1 MLNNLMHI
9 FFVPEVTLTIL
20 AVACLMYGLF
30 SKNNSL
36 NKATNL
42 AILSLLFVTVLI
54 FFDFST
60 NFALFDSFFSN
71 TQFTKFFKILTTL
84 GAAISLI
91 ISKNYFID
99 SKINKFEIP
108 TLLLFSTLGMLI
120 MISSKNLMI
129 MYLAIELQSLSLYVV
144 ASIKRN
150 SIESAESGV
159 KYFILGALSS
169 GILLYGF
176 SLVYGFTG
184 HTSFEG
190 ITNSLVEIDN
200 LPIGLIFG
208 LVFVLVGLAFKVS
221 AVPFHMWTPDVYE
234 GSPTP
239 VTAFFATV
247 PKIAAVAVLLRV
259 LFDCF
264 GPLLESWQQVI
275 ILISVLSMLLGS
287 IAAIGQD
294 NIKRLM
300 AYSSIGHIG
309 FVLIGIA
316 SGTDKGLSA
325 VLIYMVLYVIMNI
338 GVFVFIL
345 NMERNGVAVTSIN
358 SLNMYNEVSKGQTL
372 FLTILLFSLAGIPPL
387 AGFFGKFLIFN
398 AAINAGLSW
407 LAIIGGISSV
417 IAAFYYLRIVYLMYF
432 GMVSDP
438 LNGNMPTSHWLILS
452 GSAILMLIGIINL
465 YGLEGPSF
473 LVAKSLLN

>member
-1 MLNNLMHI
+1 
-9 FFVPEVTLTIL
+9 
-20 AVACLMYGLF
+20 
-30 SKNNSL
+30 
-36 NKATNL
+36 
-42 AILSLLFVTVLI
+42 
-54 FFDFST
+54 
-60 NFALFDSFFSN
+60 
-71 TQFTKFFKILTTL
+71 
-84 GAAISLI
+84 
-91 ISKNYFID
+91 
-99 SKINKFEIP
+99 
-108 TLLLFSTLGMLI
+108 
-120 MISSKNLMI
+120 MISSKNFLLL
-129 MYLAIELQSLSLYVV
+129 YLGLEIQSLSLYVISSFRRENLKSTE
-144 ASIKRN
+144 A
-150 SIESAESGV
+150 GL
-159 KYFILGALSS
+159 KYFILGSLSS
-169 GILLYGF
+169 GLMLFGISLIYGSTSSINF
-176 SLVYGFTG
+176 ELISSLITSKGFYP
-184 HTSFEG
+184 G
-190 ITNSLVEIDN
+190 IIA
-200 LPIGLIFG
+200 G
-208 LVFVLVGLAFKVS
+208 LVFLISGFAFKAS

-387 AGFFGKFLIFN
+387 AGFFGKFFIFN

>member
-1 MLNNLMHI
+1 MNIGDILILG
-9 FFVPEVTLTIL
+9 PEILLIIYALITIL
-20 AVACLMYGLF
+20 FASFFKDERSNLFIFNCTILIFIFSALIIYLTPLEGESNIQSIFIRDSF
-30 SKNNSL
+30 SKFFQVL
-36 NKATNL
+36 
-42 AILSLLFVTVLI
+42 ILLSVSCLLFMSKKYLENN
-54 FFDFST
+54 D
-60 NFALFDSFFSN
+60 LF
-71 TQFTKFFKILTTL
+71 
-84 GAAISLI
+84 
-91 ISKNYFID
+91 
-99 SKINKFEIP
+99 KFEYPI
-108 TLLLFSTLGMLI
+108 LILFSTLGMMI
-120 MISSKNLMI
+120 MISSKNFLLL
-129 MYLAIELQSLSLYVV
+129 YLGLEIQSLSLYVISSFRRENLKSTE
-144 ASIKRN
+144 A
-150 SIESAESGV
+150 GL
-159 KYFILGALSS
+159 KYFILGSLSS
-169 GILLYGF
+169 GLMLFGISLIYGSTGSINF
-176 SLVYGFTG
+176 EIISSLITAKGFYP
-184 HTSFEG
+184 G
-190 ITNSLVEIDN
+190 IIA
-200 LPIGLIFG
+200 G
-208 LVFVLVGLAFKVS
+208 LVFLISGFAFKAS

-287 IAAIGQD
+287 IAAIGQS

-316 SGTDKGLSA
+316 SGNEKGLSA

-432 GMVSDP
+432 GMVSEP
-438 LNGNMPTSHWLILS
+438 LNGKMPTSHWLILS

-473 LVAKSLLN
+473 IVAKSLLN

>member
-1 MLNNLMHI
+1 MSIGDILILGPEILLIIYALLSILIASFLKQENSKHFI
-9 FFVPEVTLTIL
+9 FNCTIL
-20 AVACLMYGLF
+20 IFLISALIIYLTPIESESNIKSIFIRDNF
-30 SKNNSL
+30 SKFFQVL
-36 NKATNL
+36 
-42 AILSLLFVTVLI
+42 ILLSVSCLLFMSKQYLEKN
-54 FFDFST
+54 D
-60 NFALFDSFFSN
+60 LF
-71 TQFTKFFKILTTL
+71 
-84 GAAISLI
+84 
-91 ISKNYFID
+91 
-99 SKINKFEIP
+99 KFEYPI
-108 TLLLFSTLGMLI
+108 LILFSTLGMMI
-120 MISSKNLMI
+120 MISSKNFLLL
-129 MYLAIELQSLSLYVV
+129 YLGLEIQSLSLYVISSFRRENLKSTE
-144 ASIKRN
+144 A
-150 SIESAESGV
+150 GL
-159 KYFILGALSS
+159 KYFILGSLSS
-169 GILLYGF
+169 GLMLFGISLIYGSTGSINF
-176 SLVYGFTG
+176 ELISSLITSKGFYP
-184 HTSFEG
+184 G
-190 ITNSLVEIDN
+190 IIA
-200 LPIGLIFG
+200 G
-208 LVFVLVGLAFKVS
+208 LVFLISGFAFKAS

-239 VTAFFATV
+239 VTAFFATA
-247 PKIAAVAVLLRV
+247 PKIAAIAVLLRV

-264 GPLLESWQQVI
+264 GQLLESWQQVI

-287 IAAIGQD
+287 IAAIGQN

-358 SLNMYNEVSKGQTL
+358 SLNMYNEVSKVQTL

-387 AGFFGKFLIFN
+387 AGFFGKFFIFN

-407 LAIIGGISSV
+407 LAIIGGIASV

-432 GMVSDP
+432 GIASDP
-438 LNGNMPTSHWLILS
+438 LNGKMSTSHWLILS
-452 GSAILMLIGIINL
+452 GSAFLMLIGIINL

-473 LVAKSLLN
+473 IAARSLLN